1 MPSMLRTN
9 SYDTICH
16 EHLEYY
22 SLGVICRILKAADL
36 KPVDVAMNA
45 VNGDSFAVTA
55 ARRSNRS
62 IHSNREVID
71 WLLEQDDRMGLG
83 TPLPFRNFEER
94 AYRTAMISSAFS
106 TISMR
111 MARRFSGM
119 VRRPRVTLYCS
130 FAGSARKTFRRW
142 RKSILKNSVP
152 IPMLVNPDYFRG

>member
-22 SLGVICRILKAADL
+22 SLGVICRILEAADL

-83 TPLPFRNFEER
+83 TPLPFRNFEDRGAGVSHRDDLKRLLDNFNADGKKIFWYGASTKGNVILQFCGVGPQDIPAMAEVYPEKFG
-94 AYRTAMISSAFS
+94 AYTH
-106 TISMR
+106 
-111 MARRFSGM
+111 AR
-119 VRRPRVTLYCS
+119 
-130 FAGSARKTFRRW
+130 
-142 RKSILKNSVP
+142 
-152 IPMLVNPDYFRG
+152 